1 MKEEHDFVT
10 NTSIA
15 QSPFFICTMNK
26 ITSTP
31 LAQGVC
37 VCTCVGGGGAIIC
50 VKLLCRLYILYIF
63 WMFWLLSLESFS
75 VSYANLCTTSFC
87 DQDCN
92 HKLCPV
98 FPETT
103 VQSYSQFLH
112 QIQGSCSLWQ
122 GVSYCQENLTAG
134 LRTNH

>member
-1 MKEEHDFVT
+1 MKEERDFVT

-15 QSPFFICTMNK
+15 QSPFLICTTNK

-31 LAQGVC
+31 LVQGVC
-37 VCTCVGGGGAIIC
+37 VCMCWGRRGYN
-50 VKLLCRLYILYIF
+50 LCKTVLQTYILYIF
-63 WMFWLLSLESFS
+63 QIFWLLSLESFS
-75 VSYANLCTTSFC
+75 VSYANLCTTTFC

-92 HKLCPV
+92 HKFCPAS
-98 FPETT
+98 PDTT

-122 GVSYCQENLTAG
+122 GESYCQENLTAG
-134 LRTNH
+134 LRTSH